1 MFLIINKADLIVC
14 FTPAVRYV
22 MVQSNGCTVST
33 EEAQATAVYAEAN
46 DTFYR
51 LVAAAPGDEL
61 YHVAQVSTIPEGAE
75 PGGWKY
81 VNGEVVADEELIAV
95 LVRDKRTKLL
105 RDTDWTQSLDAP
117 ISAESREEIRLYRQ
131 ALRDITEQVGFPLSM
146 TWPESPT
153 VIKDAPD
160 PVDTA
165 FDTMVGGEGNA

>member
-1 MFLIINKADLIVC
+1 MYLIIDKADLIVC

-22 MVQSNGCTVST
+22 MVQANGCTVST

-61 YHVAQVSTIPEGAE
+61 YHVAQVGTVPQGAE

-81 VNGEVVADEELIAV
+81 LNGEVVADEELMAAQ
-95 LVRDKRTKLL
+95 VREKRTKLL

-117 ISAESREEIRLYRQ
+117 ISAESREELRLYRQ
-131 ALRDITEQVGFPLSM
+131 ALRDITEQAGFPLDV
-146 TWPESPT
+146 TWPEPPA
-153 VIKDAPD
+153 VIKDTPD

-165 FDTMVGGEGNA
+165 FDTMVGGEVNA